1 MRSSEWPS
9 GMRGWLDGVSAV
21 AESVPPT
28 VTVRYVGTQ
37 QITRSHTVNG
47 LRLAL
52 GQETCNPTRTNL
64 MHVGPTS
71 LQTQRHQLP
80 KPRCPPKPI
89 PKNWQINLISMLA
102 RASRIINSIKTSDL
116 LLQLDKFKSAV
127 SRSPP
132 KQKINPILTP
142 YQPTCLNTI
151 FTPPHKTNSTCLNTT
166 IIPSQQQQLPV
177 ITELKPHQPQTE
189 TTKTENYGTH
199 HFSFSIPITYRAN
212 QTLHK
217 TLVPPSR
224 DQPARDRLKDYNLD
238 KDYKAE

>member
-132 KQKINPILTP
+132 KQKINPILTRLHHTNPRALTP
-142 YQPTCLNTI
+142 YLHHLIKLIPRAL
-151 FTPPHKTNSTCLNTT
+151 TPQLYPHSSSSNS
-166 IIPSQQQQLPV
+166 Q
-177 ITELKPHQPQTE
+177 
-189 TTKTENYGTH
+189 
-199 HFSFSIPITYRAN
+199 
-212 QTLHK
+212 
-217 TLVPPSR
+217 
-224 DQPARDRLKDYNLD
+224 
-238 KDYKAE
+238 